1 MTVTFPHM
9 GNTYITAK
17 VLLDEL
23 GISYVV
29 PSFDIKKSLEIGAK
43 IAPESACLPLKIN
56 LGNYI
61 QAYEE
66 GADTIIITGG
76 KGPCRFGYYS
86 EIEKAI
92 LKDMGIKMDV
102 VALEIPDNGVMGLV
116 ERIKKLTGGFNIYRI
131 LKAVTEAANTSV
143 KVDELERLTF
153 KTRAREL
160 EKGTTNRIYN
170 SFKKEVLNCLGY
182 REVEGMIQG
191 TMAELTKIKL
201 NTETEPLK
209 VGIIGEI
216 YTTIDSDSS
225 LNMDIQLGN
234 MGIEVSRAVTVSG
247 WVLDHMLK
255 PALHLPTDDRFEK
268 YSKPYLQTM
277 IGGHAQE
284 TVGNSI
290 IYAKEGYDGLLQIYP
305 LTCMPEIVAQCI
317 LPAVSTDYNIPLLTL
332 IIDEMSG
339 EEGYITRLE
348 AFVDLLKKRRERE
361 GIAL

>member
-29 PSFDIKKSLEIGAK
+29 PSFNIKKALEIGAK
-43 IAPESACLPLKIN
+43 VAPESACLPLKIN

-61 QAYEE
+61 MAYHE
-66 GADTIIITGG
+66 GADTVLITGG

-92 LKDMGIKMDV
+92 LKDMGIKMEV
-102 VALEIPDNGVMGLV
+102 IALEVPDNGIMGLV
-116 ERIKKLTGGFNIYRI
+116 DRIKRITGSFNVYRI
-131 LKAVTEAANTSV
+131 LKAVTAAANTSV

-153 KTRAREL
+153 KTRAREV

-170 SFKKEVLNCLGY
+170 SFKKEVLCCLGY
-182 REVEGMIQG
+182 RQVQDKILSTMRELEG
-191 TMAELTKIKL
+191 IKL
-201 NTETEPLK
+201 NNDIEPLK

-216 YTTIDSDSS
+216 YTTIDSETS
-225 LNMDIQLGN
+225 LNMDIRLGN
-234 MGIEVSRAVTVSG
+234 MGVEVSRAVTVSG
-247 WVLDHMLK
+247 WVLNHMLK

-268 YSKPYLQTM
+268 YSKPYLGTM

-290 IYAKEGYDGLLQIYP
+290 IYAKDGYDGLLQIYP

-317 LPAVSTDYNIPLLTL
+317 LPAVSEDYNIPVLTL

-348 AFVDLLKKRRERE
+348 AFVDLLKKRRECGE
-361 GIAL
+361 IAL

>member
-1 MTVTFPHM
+1 MTLTFPHM

-17 VLLDEL
+17 VLSDEL
-23 GISYVV
+23 GLSYVV
-29 PSFDIKKSLEIGAK
+29 PSFDIKKALEIGSK

-61 QAYEE
+61 QAYSE
-66 GADTIIITGG
+66 GADTILITGG

-86 EIEKAI
+86 EIEKSI
-92 LKDMGIKMDV
+92 LKDMGINMEV
-102 VALEIPDNGVMGLV
+102 IALEVPDNGIMGLV
-116 ERIKKLTGGFNIYRI
+116 DRIKKITGGFNVYRI
-131 LKAVTEAANTSV
+131 TKAFMAAANTSV

-153 KTRAREL
+153 KTRAREI
-160 EKGTTNRIYN
+160 EKGTTNMIYN
-170 SFKKEVLNCLGY
+170 NFRREVLNCLGY
-182 REVEGMIQG
+182 REVQEKILS
-191 TMAELTKIKL
+191 TMGELEKIRL
-201 NTETEPLK
+201 DTEVEPLK

-216 YTTIDSDSS
+216 YTTIDSDTSM
-225 LNMDIQLGN
+225 NMDIRLGN

-268 YSKPYLQTM
+268 YSKPYLKTM

-290 IYAKEGYDGLLQIYP
+290 IYAKDGYDGLLQIYP

-317 LPAVSTDYNIPLLTL
+317 LPAVSNDYNIPLLTL

-339 EEGYITRLE
+339 EEGYVTRLE
-348 AFVDLLKKRRERE
+348 AFVDLLKKRRER
-361 GIAL
+361 GRIAL